1 MLDCENIYAKYSD
14 KVRAY
19 IRSHVSDSEAVA
31 DLHSKVFQK
40 IVEYA
45 PSYRGKSD
53 AVSSFVYTIT
63 RSTVID
69 FYRGRKQSDDVDFDT
84 IEAASGVEDEFFSQ
98 YVLEGLARALE
109 KLSAEERH
117 IIELLYWQNKSLKT
131 AAEIMRISYGV
142 AKLRHRSALK
152 SLKSFM
158 KSIC

>member
-1 MLDCENIYAKYSD
+1 MLDCEKIYAKYSD

-31 DLHSKVFQK
+31 DLHSKKKKK

-98 YVLEGLARALE
+98 YALEGLARALE